1 MDDKI
6 LFEKDSRTVK
16 KFKTSTKIFF
26 SFIHQENLPLTQ
38 QLGKRLMQK

>member
-16 KFKTSTKIFF
+16 KLKAPTKIFF
-26 SFIHQENLPLTQ
+26 SFIHRENLLLNQ

>member
-6 LFEKDSRTVK
+6 LLEKGGRTVK
-16 KFKTSTKIFF
+16 KFKTPTKIFF
-26 SFIHQENLPLTQ
+26 SFIQRENLLLNQ